1 MACSSVVPRCHPREA
16 VLTLEP
22 IGGLGNRMRVLD
34 SGIALTRST
43 GCELHI
49 VWTIRNQMPCRF
61 EDLFEIPAVFTS
73 LRQVRDPQLL
83 RWLRLRRARAA
94 YARFIDIAEANQLAT
109 QGHSFVDLANTP
121 GVMIR
126 TFNRFFTNARPYA
139 ELVPA
144 LAIRQALV
152 RYQGLL

>member
-1 MACSSVVPRCHPREA
+1 MACSSGGPCSHPREV

-34 SGIALTRST
+34 SGIALSRYT

-61 EDLFEIPAVFTS
+61 EDLFEIPAAFTT
-73 LRQVRDPQLL
+73 LRQVRDPQFL

-94 YARFIDIAEANQLAT
+94 HARFIDIPEANQLAT
-109 QGHSFVDLANTP
+109 QGHSFVDLANPRAVLFGTS
-121 GVMIR
+121 
-126 TFNRFFTNARPYA
+126 NRFFPNADPSVG
-139 ELVPA
+139 LVP
-144 LAIRQALV
+144 
-152 RYQGLL
+152 G